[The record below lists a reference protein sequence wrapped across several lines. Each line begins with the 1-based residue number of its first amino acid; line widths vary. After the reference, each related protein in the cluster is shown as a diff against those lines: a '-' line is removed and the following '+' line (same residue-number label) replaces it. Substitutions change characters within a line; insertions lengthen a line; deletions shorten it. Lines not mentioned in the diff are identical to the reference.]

1 MTPADAAD
9 QPPPTGTI
17 EDRIR
22 RLEDIE
28 KIRALRYRYHHYV
41 NTGRFSDI
49 PNLFSD
55 DAYVQLG
62 EITKVVGM
70 EQIQSTFNKMPGN
83 TTFIRQYPHNMIID
97 VDGDVA
103 ESTTYFEARY
113 ASAEG
118 SLMVAGEYLEK
129 YARTEGEWLIT
140 EMVMNLDFA
149 VPPDVGWAGP
159 RMNFMQ
165 PPDLGEN

>member
-1 MTPADAAD
+1 
-9 QPPPTGTI
+9 
-17 EDRIR
+17 
-22 RLEDIE
+22 
-28 KIRALRYRYHHYV
+28 
-41 NTGRFSDI
+41 
-49 PNLFSD
+49 
-55 DAYVQLG
+55 
-62 EITKVVGM
+62 
-70 EQIQSTFNKMPGN
+70 
-83 TTFIRQYPHNMIID
+83 MIID